1 MSDKSRKILIPFV
14 IIAIGVAGM
23 FYLLNAYPE
32 AEQVKPEIYKPL
44 IRSQVVTSGPIQLTV
59 ISQGTVEPRTQSSVL
74 AQVGGQVVGVSARF
88 AAGGYFKKGEV
99 MLSIDPSDYRL
110 AKITAELL
118 VAQAEL
124 RLAREQQ
131 EAKLA
136 KEEWEKTGSG
146 EASDLVLRKPQLKEA
161 EASLNAAQAGLAQAE
176 INLGRTKIKAPYD
189 CRVRTKN
196 ADEGSVVN
204 PGAPVA
210 IVYAIDFVEIRL
222 PLPDAELAFIE
233 TAGLSSANKNTH
245 LPDVELMG
253 VFAGKSHSWHG
264 KIVRMEGE
272 IDPRSRMVHV
282 VARVSDPYGMKGTQ
296 NKFPLSVGMFVTAN
310 ISGQH
315 YDEVVNIDRAALR
328 GLSTVWI
335 IDDES
340 KLHFRKI
347 EILRQEKGRV
357 LVSSGLADGEKI
369 CLTALDAVTEGMEVK
384 VQQ

>member
-1 MSDKSRKILIPFV
+1 MSDKSRKILIPLV
-14 IIAIGVAGM
+14 IIILGITGM
-23 FYLLNAYPE
+23 VILLKAHPE
-32 AEQVKPEIYKPL
+32 AEQIAPEVYKPL
-44 IRSQVVTSGPIQLTV
+44 VRSQTVSISGAQIT
-59 ISQGTVEPRTQSSVL
+59 ITSQGTVEPRTQSSVL
-74 AQVGGQVVGVSARF
+74 AQVGGQVVSVSPHF
-88 AAGGYFKKGEV
+88 APGGYFKKGEV

-110 AKITAELL
+110 AKIKAELL

-124 RLAREQQ
+124 RLAREQE

-161 EASLNAAQAGLAQAE
+161 EASLNAAQAGLEQTRL
-176 INLGRTKIKAPYD
+176 NLGRTEIKAPYD

-210 IVYAIDFVEIRL
+210 IVYAIDFAEIRL
-222 PLPDAELAFIE
+222 PLPDADLAFIE
-233 TAGLSSANKNTH
+233 TAGLSGAKRNTH
-245 LPDVELMG
+245 LPEVELTG

-282 VARVSDPYGMKGTQ
+282 VARVDDPYGQRSGDG
-296 NKFPLSVGMFVTAN
+296 NYPLSVGMFVTAN
-310 ISGQH
+310 ISGRK
-315 YDEVVNIDRAALR
+315 YDGVVSIDRAALR
-328 GLSTVWI
+328 GSNTVWV
-335 IDDES
+335 IDDEN
-340 KLHFRKI
+340 KLHLREI

-357 LVSSGLADGEKI
+357 LVSAGLRDGEKI
-369 CLTALDAVTEGMEVK
+369 CLTALDAVTDGMEVK
-384 VQQ
+384 VQE